1 MPTDAVEGAVV
12 GRGYVL
18 LLLVASGMTYLLV
31 VMGGVVC
38 VTGFGLGCPDWPK
51 CYGQIVPPADPG
63 AIIEVTHRL
72 LAAVTG
78 PLILVAAIIGW
89 RRYRALRWISRPLAI
104 AVPLVVAVAIFG
116 AFAVLTGL
124 PPAVAALDVGSA
136 LMVLALVSGAATMAR
151 ACRDTPRLPDRLV
164 FRTALARLAL
174 WAAGAVFFVLVTG
187 VLVAG
192 PGSVVR
198 CLGWPLYGVDD
209 AVEVGSVL
217 SAVRRAA
224 GMVAGALILGLVIEA
239 WRRSQGDA
247 ILRAATA
254 LAILAALEAAVGLL
268 IAVRGFSMA
277 LGVITVAAAAG
288 VWSLLVVVVV
298 LAGLASAARKP

>member
-1 MPTDAVEGAVV
+1 MPADAAGGVVVSRGFSRLMLLAGA
-12 GRGYVL
+12 
-18 LLLVASGMTYLLV
+18 ATYLLV
-31 VMGGVVC
+31 VLGGVVC
-38 VTGFGLGCPDWPK
+38 VTGSGLGCPDWPK

-63 AIIEVTHRL
+63 AVIEVTHRL

-136 LMVLALVSGAATMAR
+136 LMVLALMSAAATMAR
-151 ACRDTPRLPDRLV
+151 AGRDTPRLPDRLV
-164 FRTALARLAL
+164 FRTAFARLAL

-198 CLGWPLYGVDD
+198 CLGWPLYGMDD
-209 AVEVGSVL
+209 AAEVGGVL

-224 GMVAGALILGLVIEA
+224 GIVAGGLIFGLVIEA

-247 ILRAATA
+247 ILRAAAA
-254 LAILAALEAAVGLL
+254 LAVLAALEAAVGLL
-268 IAVRGFSMA
+268 IAVRGFSVA
-277 LGVITVAAAAG
+277 LGVISVAAAAG
-288 VWSLLVVVVV
+288 VWSLVVVVVV
-298 LAGLASAARKP
+298 LAGLASASLKP